1 LADLAPLLEV
11 VKTVLL
17 ALVVILLD
25 LCAELERV
33 LLEDLLLFLLDAA
46 LLLLNLLLFVN
57 DSEEFVTL
65 LLRLLT

>member
-1 LADLAPLLEV
+1 MADLAPLLEV